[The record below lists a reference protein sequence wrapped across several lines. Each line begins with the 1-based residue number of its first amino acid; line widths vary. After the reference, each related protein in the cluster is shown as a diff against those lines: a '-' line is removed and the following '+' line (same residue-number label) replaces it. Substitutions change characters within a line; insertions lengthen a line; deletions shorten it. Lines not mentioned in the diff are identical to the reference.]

1 MKTLLF
7 VIPLLI
13 LSLSC
18 SSSENT
24 AHKGNIQ
31 IVTATYSEWSD
42 PPPPNSDVPERGT
55 DLSITVQRWS
65 PEYTPEY
72 IIYNN
77 RKSLSATVNDSIDGN
92 INITGRIIR
101 ASSRLSEISETVSKS
116 NRLVYSNQE
125 GEQFYIEIDNWKSLK
140 N

>member
-13 LSLSC
+13 LSLGC

-42 PPPPNSDVPERGT
+42 SPPPNSDVPERGT
-55 DLSITVQRWS
+55 DLNITVQSW
-65 PEYTPEY
+65 PTDNTPEY

-77 RKSLSATVNDSIDGN
+77 RKSLSATVSDSIDGN
-92 INITGRIIR
+92 INIRGRIIR
-101 ASSRLSEISETVSKS
+101 ASSRLAEISETVSKS
-116 NRLVYSNQE
+116 DRLVYSNQK
-125 GEQFYIEIDNWKSLK
+125 GEQFYIEINNWESSK